1 MARLPVW
8 VAAVW
13 WCSLGV
19 VGFFVV
25 PLLFSHLPTPAM
37 AGAVAAKLFTAQT
50 WLSSLCALM
59 LLMFFRSNWSAA
71 HVSIAQTAIVFIVGG
86 MLLAL
91 LSEFAV
97 TPRILMRENM
107 RLWHGVGV
115 AMYVLQWLCAG
126 VTFWKLTPSRQ

>member
-1 MARLPVW
+1 
-8 VAAVW
+8 
-13 WCSLGV
+13 
-19 VGFFVV
+19 
-25 PLLFSHLPTPAM
+25 
-37 AGAVAAKLFTAQT
+37 
-50 WLSSLCALM
+50 
-59 LLMFFRSNWSAA
+59 
-71 HVSIAQTAIVFIVGG
+71 

-126 VTFWKLTPSRQ
+126 VTFWKLTPSRQV

>member
-50 WLSSLCALM
+50 WVVQSVCAHALD
-59 LLMFFRSNWSAA
+59 
-71 HVSIAQTAIVFIVGG
+71 VF
-86 MLLAL
+86 
-91 LSEFAV
+91 
-97 TPRILMRENM
+97 
-107 RLWHGVGV
+107 
-115 AMYVLQWLCAG
+115 
-126 VTFWKLTPSRQ
+126 

>member
-1 MARLPVW
+1 
-8 VAAVW
+8 
-13 WCSLGV
+13 
-19 VGFFVV
+19 
-25 PLLFSHLPTPAM
+25 
-37 AGAVAAKLFTAQT
+37 
-50 WLSSLCALM
+50 M
-59 LLMFFRSNWSAA
+59 LLMFFRSNWAAA

-107 RLWHGVGV
+107 RLWHGMGV

>member
-1 MARLPVW
+1 M
-8 VAAVW
+8 
-13 WCSLGV
+13 

-25 PLLFSHLPTPAM
+25 PLLFSHLPTTAM
-37 AGAVAAKLFTAQT
+37 AGTAAAKLFTAQT
-50 WLSSLCALM
+50 WLSSLCALL
-59 LLMFFRSNWSAA
+59 LLMLSRSNRAA
-71 HVSIAQTAIVFIVGG
+71 ALVSLWQTAIVFIVGG

-126 VTFWKLTPSRQ
+126 VTFWKLTPSRQG